1 MVYTENK
8 AIDALLRQMG
18 FGELGAISISPIWVD
33 FNVVDGGWRFMA
45 ESQKPAIKIW
55 RMA

>member
-1 MVYTENK
+1 VYTENK